1 MHTASE
7 QARTASSQDQAAAA
21 PVDDILAAA
30 VELARQALIEDVP
43 AQQVGDHL
51 GVAGETTASGAALTH
66 RFTAALPGY
75 VGWYWAVSL
84 SRAEDD
90 ERITVNEVVLLPG
103 DGSIQTQPWVPWAKR
118 VLSTDMH
125 PGDLVPTDPA
135 DERLVP
141 GYTLSDDPQVE
152 AVAWELGLGRERVL
166 SREGRLDAAA
176 RWRNGNHGDHA
187 AMARHAPAH
196 CGSCGFYLPLAG
208 SMQAMFGACA
218 NEISPADG
226 QVVSVEYGCGAHS
239 DATRE
244 LEAAAARRRPL
255 IYDTRAVDT
264 TRLRRGAPLSDERRA
279 SAARTLAAVLADA
292 SVRRR
297 RPAAGAGSGLS
308 PAQVVHAVRV
318 AFAARERRAADPAP
332 ARKK

>member
-1 MHTASE
+1 MQTAE
-7 QARTASSQDQAAAA
+7 QHA
-21 PVDDILAAA
+21 PADEGRADETLAAA
-30 VELARQALIEDVP
+30 IDFARRSLIEDVP
-43 AQQVGDHL
+43 ASQVGDHL
-51 GVAGETTASGAALTH
+51 GVTAEATGSGTATTH
-66 RFTAALPGY
+66 RFAATLAGY

-84 SRAEDD
+84 SRVPEDD
-90 ERITVNEVVLLPG
+90 RITVNEVVLLPG
-103 DGSIQTQPWVPWAKR
+103 DGAIQVAPWVPWAKR
-118 VLSTDMH
+118 LRSEDLH

-176 RWRNGNHGDHA
+176 RWRNGSYGDHA

-196 CGSCGFYLPLAG
+196 CGSCGFYLPLGG

-226 QVVSVEYGCGAHS
+226 HVVAADYGCGAHS
-239 DATRE
+239 DATRDLE
-244 LEAAAARRRPL
+244 LQLAGRRPL
-255 IYDTRAVDT
+255 IYDTRMVDT
-264 TRLRRGAPLSDERRA
+264 TRLKRGGELSAERRE

-292 SVRRR
+292 SARRK
-297 RPAAGAGSGLS
+297 PAAAAVAALS
-308 PAQVVHAVRV
+308 PAQVIHAVRL
-318 AFAARERRAADPAP
+318 AFAARERASSAP
-332 ARKK
+332 PKLHRSKK

>member
-1 MHTASE
+1 MQTAGEHAPTAEGHTDE
-7 QARTASSQDQAAAA
+7 T
-21 PVDDILAAA
+21 LAAA
-30 VELARQALIEDVP
+30 IDLARRSLIEDVP
-43 AQQVGDHL
+43 ADQVGEHL
-51 GVAGETTASGAALTH
+51 GSIAEPTGSGSAITH
-66 RFTAALPGY
+66 RFAATLPGY

-84 SRAEDD
+84 SRVPED

-103 DGSIQTQPWVPWAKR
+103 DGSIRLQPWVPWAKR
-118 VLSTDMH
+118 LRSEDLH

-152 AVAWELGLGRERVL
+152 SVAWELGLGRERVL

-176 RWRNGNHGDHA
+176 RWQNGANGENA

-196 CGSCGFYLPLAG
+196 CGTCGFYLPLAG
-208 SMQAMFGACA
+208 SMQAMFGVCA

-226 QVVSVEYGCGAHS
+226 QVVAAEFGCGAHS

-244 LEAAAARRRPL
+244 LEVQLASRRPL
-255 IYDTRAVDT
+255 IYDTRAIDT
-264 TRLRRGAPLSDERRA
+264 ARLARGGSLSAERRV

-292 SVRRR
+292 SARRR
-297 RPAAGAGSGLS
+297 KPDASTVVQLS
-308 PAQVVHAVRV
+308 PAQVIRAVRV
-318 AFAARERRAADPAP
+318 AFAARQQQSSTPRLSRG
-332 ARKK
+332 K